1 MGNIVF
7 SIYIELVYRY
17 DEHVKLNTFTNRELK
32 RTCRSQ
38 TISGFGNPVA
48 LQTNL
53 TVDPFRTVIFRP
65 GLSIEI
71 TGGTETVGGDKNF
84 EMAYIT
90 TSKF

>member
-71 TGGTETVGGDKNF
+71 TGGTISNKWLF
-84 EMAYIT
+84 RKSIISYI
-90 TSKF
+90 